1 MPKNKKRDERR
12 ELLVKAAKAWEE
24 IHALATD
31 VLLPC
36 FKAHVKELEDI
47 DAKTACEAE
56 NAAVLQKSIVLAG
69 IHHRAADSMK
79 NLLLGSYSLFNTCHH
94 LDVILESVANEELLE
109 DTIIKLRGVTGDTET
124 SFIFL
129 GREVQMREVVDKGI
143 AIGRA
148 MRKKSLD
155 ALQPARVMTLQSL
168 DDYRNWVTNER
179 PDLIEPMDA
188 HNPFDMLLPIAEA

>member
-1 MPKNKKRDERR
+1 MPENKKRNKRKESL
-12 ELLVKAAKAWEE
+12 EKAAKAWEK
-24 IHALATD
+24 IHALALD

-36 FKAHVKELEDI
+36 FEMHVKELEETDT
-47 DAKTACEAE
+47 KTACKAE
-56 NAAVLQKSIVLAG
+56 NAEILQRSIVLAG
-69 IHHRAADSMK
+69 IHHRAADAMK
-79 NLLLGSYSLFNTCHH
+79 NLLIGSYHMLNTCHH
-94 LDVILESVANEELLE
+94 LDVILESVKDGDLLE

-124 SFIFL
+124 SFVFL
-129 GREVQMREVVDKGI
+129 GREVQMRELVDKGI
-143 AIGRA
+143 ADGTA

-188 HNPFDMLLPIAEA
+188 HNPFDVLLPIAEA